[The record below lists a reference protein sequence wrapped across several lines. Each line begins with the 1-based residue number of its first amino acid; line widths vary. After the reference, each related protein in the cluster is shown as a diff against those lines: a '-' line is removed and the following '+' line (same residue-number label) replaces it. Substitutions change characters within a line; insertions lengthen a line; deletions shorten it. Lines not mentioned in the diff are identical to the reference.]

1 MGLFEPIKSWLGKR
15 GGRPVSGADESGFRE
30 MAETSSDMICR
41 IGADGSGKYFSPAS
55 ETLFG
60 WTPAEMRAMPP
71 DRFFYAE
78 DLPILDASSVR
89 LLSGAT
95 TMERCQVRVRHR
107 DGTTMWVETRTR
119 VASAAEGSGDM
130 IVILRDITDR
140 KLLEDRLEALALT
153 DGLTGLANR
162 RAFDTALDQ
171 SWRDTLANGSR
182 MSLLLLDI
190 DQFKRFNDHFGHQV
204 GDDCLR
210 TVAAA
215 VRGAVAVADAT
226 VARFGGEEFAVVLP
240 HTQASNAAALA
251 ETVRAAVH
259 AMGLPHPGNLDCGCY
274 VTVSIGAA
282 TAMAQAGGTMTMP
295 AGLLQAADIALYKAK
310 HNGRNRVE
318 TSLLLTSGEG
328 G

>member
-1 MGLFEPIKSWLGKR
+1 MGFFDPIKLWLNRSGKA
-15 GGRPVSGADESGFRE
+15 PAGADERSFRE

-60 WTPAEMRAMPP
+60 WTPDEMRAMPP

-78 DLPILDASSVR
+78 DLLILGAATGR
-89 LLSGAT
+89 LLSGASK
-95 TMERCQVRVRHR
+95 MERCEVRVRHR
-107 DGTTMWVETRTR
+107 DGTMMWVETRTR

-130 IVILRDITDR
+130 VVVLRDITER
-140 KLLEDRLEALALT
+140 KLLEDKLEALALT
-153 DGLTGLANR
+153 DGLTSVANR
-162 RAFDTALDQ
+162 RAFDAALDRG
-171 SWRDTLANGSR
+171 WTETLAKGSR

-215 VRGAVAVADAT
+215 VRGAIISADAT

-240 HTQASNAAALA
+240 HAEANAAAAVA
-251 ETVRAAVH
+251 EAVRAEVE
-259 AMGLPHPGNLDCGCY
+259 AMGLPHPGNAECGGA

-295 AGLLQAADIALYKAK
+295 AGLLQAADMALYKAK

-318 TSLLLTSGEG
+318 TSLLLTSGQTG
-328 G
+328 

>member
-1 MGLFEPIKSWLGKR
+1 MGFFDPIKLWLNR
-15 GGRPVSGADESGFRE
+15 GGKAPADSEERSFRE

-60 WTPAEMRAMPP
+60 WTPAEMCVMPP

-78 DLPILDASSVR
+78 DLPILNASTER
-89 LLSGAT
+89 LLSGASK
-95 TMERCQVRVRHR
+95 MERCQVRVRHR

-130 IVILRDITDR
+130 IVVLRDISER

-153 DGLTGLANR
+153 DGLTGVANR
-162 RAFDTALDQ
+162 RAFDIALDQ
-171 SWRDTLANGSR
+171 GWKDTLAKGSR

-215 VRGAVAVADAT
+215 VRGAVTAADAN

-240 HTQASNAAALA
+240 HAEAHAAAALA
-251 ETVRAAVH
+251 EAVRAAVQ
-259 AMGLPHPGNLDCGCY
+259 AMGLPHPGNADCGGH

-295 AGLLQAADIALYKAK
+295 AGLLQAADMALYKAK

-318 TSLLLTSGEG
+318 TSLLLTSGESG
-328 G
+328 